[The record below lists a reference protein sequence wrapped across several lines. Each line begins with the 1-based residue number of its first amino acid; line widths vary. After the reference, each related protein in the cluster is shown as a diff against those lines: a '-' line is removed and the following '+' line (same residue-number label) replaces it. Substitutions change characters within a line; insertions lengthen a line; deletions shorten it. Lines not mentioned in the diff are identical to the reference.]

1 VAPVTD
7 PLGNA
12 SVVTLLALG
21 SVVAHRY
28 ALRPHYAWPRIV
40 LVAALLVPSAL
51 TGLLIPFQPRV
62 ESVPLITLA
71 AVALLFLFFRFTR
84 SGLAMRAAAADPEAA
99 LSQGVS
105 TSAALVTA
113 YVLAGALY
121 ALAGFLMD
129 PDDLWLIAL
138 ETLPVLLFC
147 RLMSLRA
154 AVLGGILVGLAEAL
168 FG

>member
-1 VAPVTD
+1 VTD
-7 PLGNA
+7 ALNNG

-21 SVVAHRY
+21 SVIAHRY
-28 ALRPHYAWPRIV
+28 ALRPHYAWPRMV
-40 LVAALLVPSAL
+40 LVGAVLVLSVL
-51 TGLLIPFQPRV
+51 GGLLISFRPSV
-62 ESVPLITLA
+62 EIVPLITVA
-71 AVALLFLFFRFTR
+71 AVSSLFLFFRFTR
-84 SGLAMRAAAADPEAA
+84 YGLAMRAAAADPEAA

-113 YVLAGALY
+113 YVLAGGLY

-129 PDDLWLIAL
+129 PDRLWLIAL
-138 ETLPVLLFC
+138 ETLPVLLLC

-154 AVLGGILVGLAEAL
+154 AVLGGILVGLAESL